1 MDETS
6 KNLTSE
12 AGMIV
17 LVWMKNISIVS
28 SIWENQYRVGQLLFI
43 WP

>member
-28 SIWENQYRVGQLLFI
+28 SI
-43 WP
+43 